1 MKVGYLKLINKLVS
15 TIEALVF
22 QSKNFYF
29 NGDRCKQLKVQF
41 HPRKLIVET
50 ITMNNDIIVR
60 RFKLKG
66 TIMWSMSLTICKFFW
81 PIPHLTKQNTKKSRS
96 LELLGPGRFVLHK
109 NVVNVIL
116 HFAFL
121 VMETSSSSPHSP
133 IVASL
138 TYESPFHQIKSV

>member
-1 MKVGYLKLINKLVS
+1 LKVGYLKLINKLVS

-66 TIMWSMSLTICKFFW
+66 TIM
-81 PIPHLTKQNTKKSRS
+81 
-96 LELLGPGRFVLHK
+96 
-109 NVVNVIL
+109 
-116 HFAFL
+116 
-121 VMETSSSSPHSP
+121 
-133 IVASL
+133 
-138 TYESPFHQIKSV
+138 